1 MGEERGRQ
9 GRYSQSLQRGLAIL
23 RSFTPDRPLLGVVEI
38 AEELNLSRATA
49 HRYLNTLVSL
59 GYLEQDASRK
69 YKLSLRVADL
79 GLAAWNAM
87 GLPAHA
93 RPQLAALAKR
103 TSQPVELAVL
113 DGLDVL
119 LVDRACPRGSGTHHR
134 RLKEAATVGCRRPL
148 PYTSAGKMLL
158 ACLPARQRVE
168 LVEQLDRRPQR
179 RGVTADRQA
188 LLRPQEAA
196 NPRTLLSQ
204 LQQIRVE
211 GLASAKEELVTGACG
226 IAAPV
231 LSESGEA
238 VAAISIVG
246 DTAHVD
252 TEELID
258 RFATALLSAAQQ
270 ISKRLGWEGR

>member
-1 MGEERGRQ
+1 MGEGIRD

-23 RSFTPDRPLLGVVEI
+23 RSFTADTPRLGVVEI
-38 AEELNLSRATA
+38 AEELGLSRATA

-59 GYLEQDASRK
+59 GYLEQEPSRK

-113 DGLDVL
+113 DGLDAL
-119 LVDRACPRGSGTHHR
+119 LVDRACPRGATARHR
-134 RLKEAATVGCRRPL
+134 RLKESAAVGCRRPL

-158 ACLPARQRVE
+158 ACLPAKQRLEVI
-168 LVEQLDRRPQR
+168 EQLMLRPKQSS
-179 RGVTADRQA
+179 GVADPQA
-188 LLRPQEAA
+188 LLRK
-196 NPRTLLSQ
+196 LSQ
-204 LQQIRVE
+204 IRLE
-211 GLASAKEELVTGACG
+211 GLASAEEELIPSTCG
-226 IAAPV
+226 LAAPV
-231 LSESGEA
+231 LSESGET
-238 VAAISIVG
+238 VAAISIIG
-246 DTAHVD
+246 DTSFIDA
-252 TEELID
+252 EELTD
-258 RFATALLSAAQQ
+258 RFASALLSAAQQ